1 MKRIA
6 IVGSVLVGT
15 FLLAGPASAHVS
27 VDSPDAEP
35 GAEIA
40 VVTFHVP
47 TESDTASTTK
57 LAVQLPTADPFSEV
71 AVLPQPGWTF
81 TTKTTKLAKPITT
94 ADGAQLSEVTSEI
107 DWTAT
112 SQATAIKPGE
122 FGDFTLRLGPM
133 PDASEVDFGAL
144 QTYSDG
150 STVAWNQTS
159 APGSTAEPD
168 HPKPT
173 LELHAAATTP
183 KAAST
188 TGATVLSIVALVV
201 AALALGL
208 AVVGNARR
216 KAA

>member
-1 MKRIA
+1 VKRIA
-6 IVGSVLVGT
+6 ILGSVFAGM
-15 FLLAGPASAHVS
+15 FLLAAPAYAHVS

-35 GAEIA
+35 GAEVA

-47 TESDTASTTK
+47 TESATASTTK
-57 LAVQLPTADPFSEV
+57 LAIQLPTATPFSEV
-71 AVLPQPGWTF
+71 AVLPQTGWAF
-81 TTKTTKLAKPITT
+81 TTKTTTLAKPVTT
-94 ADGAQLSEVTSEI
+94 DDGDQLSKVVSEI
-107 DWTAT
+107 DWTSTGSA
-112 SQATAIKPGE
+112 SAIKPGE

-133 PDASEVDFGAL
+133 PKATDVTFGAL

-159 APGSTAEPD
+159 APGSSAEPE

-173 LELHAAATTP
+173 LELHAVATTP

-208 AVVGNARR
+208 TVVGNARR